1 MTRTIKVPLREE
13 SSPLSTERLTARGR
27 RSAPSSA
34 KTKRSGT
41 PVRRKSGSQTRSRRQ
56 SVTDLSIAP
65 LGDEGDSDE
74 WTGKKRSPR
83 KKRPLRSQR
92 SQSEQ
97 SDDVAVDGDEEP
109 AADRGRSLMDKPGT
123 NALFEIY
130 QDEEIANEAENQL
143 PEDEPSPAP
152 SKSPELREI
161 DLNRVSV
168 RQRAPSTKRR
178 EGRSEWSDKIYG
190 SEIGLDTASQ
200 SNRKVSANS
209 AASYPT
215 PSPTSSYHGSDE
227 VEKTTELP
235 PEEHEHYD
243 TIMESEGFT
252 MIDLDT
258 IPSARN
264 FRTSPEE
271 QKQDSTKQSSG
282 ISDTPK
288 KDATTPHSKTLT
300 ALSSQKRPTPIPSYL
315 ATADDESEL
324 SSNVPSSPPPVP
336 DTSLLALPTQPLR
349 SSGRKVTPQTYSSPS
364 LPPPPPV
371 QKPSSNN
378 TRRESPP
385 RKVVDAGMAL
395 QGAVSSPDES
405 DSTTSQS
412 EASQTPELGK
422 HDFFGGFSSGTKR
435 ELRAGLRFGE
445 ELAKHQRPSPL
456 SSQAANKESANSRT
470 ASLDKSNIQI
480 KPQVTTQVWR
490 GEAVVQ
496 HSPFAADSY
505 PQAKKN
511 DYKHLSEGRMDN
523 NSLLSSELDA
533 TKTSSQAETFSSQTP
548 KTSLTEIDTAQLNT
562 TAKRE
567 HDWQLEREAVSREID
582 TASPSKVIV
591 VDSDDDEGVSDTGR
605 SSSMG
610 RAAASK
616 EAGQAKGRRRQ
627 NPQET
632 GHLAAEGRRAGQA
645 RREAR
650 RQGEEARD
658 EQEGVLRPVRDL
670 EEQTQAPQA
679 VEVDDDEDEEDIW
692 VQEAKDN
699 SSSPR
704 DQDTAGMFSRTEQQR
719 QRERAAEVINKPR
732 RSLIPS
738 PWKRGEDVAEASIL
752 MSDGAMSGIFWHQPP
767 PPQEAIKF
775 GAGEI
780 ARQKRQLSG
789 NFDLETMLSSPV
801 KLAAVGRKN
810 LTLRKSEEHESRK
823 RSSSDEV
830 EEDEVEDESQADVT
844 SDREESEQD
853 VSDAAESQSSSAS
866 SPLPPQTVPVNFND
880 STLSAVATPPRQ
892 MRPSPTEVAERARL
906 TPPRSAMKGARLSFS
921 PPKQE
926 VPSEVRR
933 VVFNER
939 SLYLNSDGEENSM
952 SANLDSPLPEPKP
965 AHQLQPEALKEAK
978 EAANDDEEEEEEE
991 QEEHG
996 SAKQNR
1002 RSSWL
1007 TWMWRGKADDS
1018 ACTLEE
1024 RTASIPK
1031 VDGSDEA
1038 QADFEVEVDEV
1049 DEEEEV
1055 AEESDIWQSTKTAL
1069 PTGNGTN
1076 TTPRVRVNQRPSY
1089 SPSRDD
1095 EPQTRHQ
1102 LHPQPQPSHPTMNGT
1117 HDHTS
1122 TKHTKPANASSTQP
1136 KPTSKLPSYL
1146 EPPSYPSDP
1155 LRNPSIPLS
1164 TSGAFTNTHFRTL
1177 HILHAKSQRPRFH
1190 APRKIRRS
1198 IREMIGWKM
1207 EVDETK
1213 TLDPPRSGNM
1223 DSRNGQGTGAFFEWT
1238 LGEREAQVL
1247 ERFMQEI
1254 EFGYVVAGPENGG
1267 VRAGEKVKWGWS
1279 VRELAGRLG
1288 MVVVGEAVRA
1298 EEGVRERE

>member
-13 SSPLSTERLTARGR
+13 SSPLGTERLTARGR

-97 SDDVAVDGDEEP
+97 SDGVAVDGDEEP

-271 QKQDSTKQSSG
+271 QKQEPTKQGTG

-288 KDATTPHSKTLT
+288 KHATTPYSKTLP

-336 DTSLLALPTQPLR
+336 DTSLLAVPIQPLR

-405 DSTTSQS
+405 NSTTSQS

-456 SSQAANKESANSRT
+456 SSQVANKESANSRT

-496 HSPFAADSY
+496 HSPFATDSY
-505 PQAKKN
+505 AQTKKN
-511 DYKHLSEGRMDN
+511 DHKRSLDGRRDN
-523 NSLLSSELDA
+523 SALLSSELGA
-533 TKTSSQAETFSSQTP
+533 TKTSSQAAISSSQTP
-548 KTSLTEIDTAQLNT
+548 KTSLTEVDIAQLKT
-562 TAKRE
+562 TERRE
-567 HDWQLEREAVSREID
+567 HEWQLEREAVSREIED
-582 TASPSKVIV
+582 TSPSKVV
-591 VDSDDDEGVSDTGR
+591 VIDGDDDEEASDPG
-605 SSSMG
+605 SGMG
-610 RAAASK
+610 RH
-616 EAGQAKGRRRQ
+616 ETIPTQQTHQRRQ
-627 NPQET
+627 
-632 GHLAAEGRRAGQA
+632 RAQ
-645 RREAR
+645 
-650 RQGEEARD
+650 
-658 EQEGVLRPVRDL
+658 RDL
-670 EEQTQAPQA
+670 EETSNLTRAEREAGYTSAQAHPEDKEILRRSLA
-679 VEVDDDEDEEDIW
+679 SDISEEEADDEEDIW
-692 VQEAKDN
+692 LQEAKDQ

-704 DQDTAGMFSRTEQQR
+704 DQDSAGMFSRTEQQR

-738 PWKRGEDVAEASIL
+738 PWKRGEDVAEASTL

-780 ARQKRQLSG
+780 ARQKRQLGG

-810 LTLRKSEEHESRK
+810 LTLRKSDDHKTRK
-823 RSSSDEV
+823 RSFSDEL
-830 EEDEVEDESQADVT
+830 EEDEVENESQADVT
-844 SDREESEQD
+844 SDGEESEQD

-866 SPLPPQTVPVNFND
+866 SPQPPQNVPVNFND

-978 EAANDDEEEEEEE
+978 EAANDDEEEEEQEE
-991 QEEHG
+991 QEEQG

-1038 QADFEVEVDEV
+1038 QADVEVEVDEV

-1122 TKHTKPANASSTQP
+1122 TKHTKPANTSSTQP

-1223 DSRNGQGTGAFFEWT
+1223 DSRNGQGTGAFFQWT

-1267 VRAGEKVKWGWS
+1267 VRVGEKVKWGWS

-1298 EEGVRERE
+1298 EEGGRERE